1 MSKKGTLAITVLDI
15 WWSKIK
21 YYGWKIEDI
30 PKKYKELR
38 KELRRLKENGN
49 QDRKS
54 APGIDS

>member
-21 YYGWKIEDI
+21 YYGWKIKDI

-54 APGIDS
+54 S